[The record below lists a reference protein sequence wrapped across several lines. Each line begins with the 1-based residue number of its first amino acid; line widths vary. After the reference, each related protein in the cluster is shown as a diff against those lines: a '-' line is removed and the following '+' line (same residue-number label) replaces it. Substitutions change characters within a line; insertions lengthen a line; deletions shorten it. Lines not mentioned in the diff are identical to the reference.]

1 VKHSLWLLA
10 LGLPLVA
17 VGQTKTAKDS
27 KPAPAAAASV
37 PAAPVKPAPGVSWEG
52 QVVRAT
58 GAGAPDMKA
67 SSPAQARLG
76 AEKAAKLDAFRNL
89 LAQVKGIQVSAGK
102 TVGDAMGQDE
112 IRGKVEG
119 VLRGYKVTGKRYFS
133 DSGVELDVEV
143 PLAAL
148 TSALAPASGTAL
160 AVNSEGERK
169 NTGLVVDARGLGV
182 KPVLAPRLVDASG
195 KALYGPEALSAE
207 ARQSAAVAAWAG
219 SLEAAK
225 KSALVGEHPLVL
237 KAASLKGSDLVLS
250 AEDAGRLAS
259 ANNSFL
265 AEGRVVIVTQ

>member
-1 VKHSLWLLA
+1 MTRSLWLLA

-17 VGQTKTAKDS
+17 VGQTKAPGGAK
-27 KPAPAAAASV
+27 PEAAAA
-37 PAAPVKPAPGVSWEG
+37 AKPAPGVSWEG

-76 AEKAAKLDAFRNL
+76 AEKAAQLDAFRNL

-102 TVGDAMGQDE
+102 SVGDAMGQDE
-112 IRGKVEG
+112 VRGKVEG
-119 VLRGYKVTGKRYFS
+119 VLRGYKVTAKRYFS
-133 DSGVELDVEV
+133 DSGVEMDVEV

-148 TSALAPASGTAL
+148 TQAVAPSEEGALALNTQ
-160 AVNSEGERK
+160 GERK
-169 NTGLVVDARGLGV
+169 HTGLVVDARGLNA

-195 KALYGPEALSAE
+195 KALYGAGALSEE
-207 ARQSAAVAAWAG
+207 AREQATVAAWAG

-225 KSALVGEHPLVL
+225 KSALVGAHPLVL
-237 KAASLKGSDLVLS
+237 KAEGLKGSDFVLS
-250 AEDAGRLAS
+250 AEDVKRLAS
-259 ANNSFL
+259 THTGFL

>member
-1 VKHSLWLLA
+1 MKHSLWLLA

-17 VGQTKTAKDS
+17 VGQTKGRTE
-27 KPAPAAAASV
+27 PAAV
-37 PAAPVKPAPGVSWEG
+37 TPARPAPGVSWEG

-76 AEKAAKLDAFRNL
+76 AEKAAQLDAFRNL

-102 TVGDAMGQDE
+102 TVGDAMSQDE
-112 IRGKVEG
+112 VRGKVEG
-119 VLRGYKVTGKRYFS
+119 VLRGYKVTAKRYFS

-148 TSALAPASGTAL
+148 TRAVAPAAEGSLAL
-160 AVNSEGERK
+160 NTEGERK
-169 NTGLVVDARGLGV
+169 HTGLVVDARGLGA

-195 KALYGPEALSAE
+195 KALYGAGALSAE
-207 ARQSAAVAAWAG
+207 AREDSAVAAWASG
-219 SLEAAK
+219 LEAAK
-225 KSALVGEHPLVL
+225 KSPLVGARPMVL
-237 KAASLKGSDLVLS
+237 KATGVQGSDLVLS
-250 AEDAGRLAS
+250 AEDAKRLA
-259 ANNSFL
+259 ATHTGFL

>member
-10 LGLPLVA
+10 LGLPLAA
-17 VGQTKTAKDS
+17 VGQTKSS
-27 KPAPAAAASV
+27 KEARPEPAAAA
-37 PAAPVKPAPGVSWEG
+37 PAKPAPGVSWEG

-76 AEKAAKLDAFRNL
+76 AEKAAQLDAFRNL
-89 LAQVKGIQVSAGK
+89 LAQVKGIQVSAGR

-112 IRGKVEG
+112 VRGKVEG
-119 VLRGYKVTGKRYFS
+119 VLRGYKVTAKRYFS

-148 TSALAPASGTAL
+148 TRAVAPSADSALALNT
-160 AVNSEGERK
+160 EGERK
-169 NTGLVVDARGLGV
+169 HTGLVVDARGLDA

-195 KALYGPEALSAE
+195 QPLYGAGALSEE
-207 ARQSAAVAAWAG
+207 ARQAAAVAAWSS

-225 KSALVGEHPLVL
+225 KSALVGAHPLVV
-237 KAASLKGSDLVLS
+237 KATGVKGSDLVLS
-250 AEDAGRLAS
+250 AEDAKRLTATHTG
-259 ANNSFL
+259 FL

>member
-1 VKHSLWLLA
+1 MKHSLWLLA

-17 VGQTKTAKDS
+17 VGQTKNPTPGAR
-27 KPAPAAAASV
+27 AETAAAA
-37 PAAPVKPAPGVSWEG
+37 PAKPAPGVSWEG

-76 AEKAAKLDAFRNL
+76 AEKAAQLDAFRNL
-89 LAQVKGIQVSAGK
+89 LAQVKGIQVSAGR
-102 TVGDAMGQDE
+102 TVGEAMGEGE
-112 IRGKVEG
+112 IRGRVEG

-148 TSALAPASGTAL
+148 TGAVTPAAGESIALETD
-160 AVNSEGERK
+160 GEAK
-169 NTGLVVDARGLGV
+169 HTGLVVDARGLGV

-195 KALYGPEALSAE
+195 KALYGAQALSAQ

-225 KSALVGEHPLVL
+225 KSALVGARPLVV
-237 KAASLKGSDLVLS
+237 KAASAKGSDLVLS
-250 AEDAGRLAS
+250 PQEAGRLAD
-259 ANNSFL
+259 ANNSYL
-265 AEGRVVIVTQ
+265 AEGRVIIVTQ

>member
-1 VKHSLWLLA
+1 MKHSLWLLA

-17 VGQTKTAKDS
+17 GAQTK
-27 KPAPAAAASV
+27 PARESSPEAAAA
-37 PAAPVKPAPGVSWEG
+37 AKPAPGVSWEG

-58 GAGAPDMKA
+58 GAGAPDLKA

-76 AEKAAKLDAFRNL
+76 AEKAAQLDAFRNL
-89 LAQVKGIQVSAGK
+89 LAQVKGLQVSAGR

-112 IRGKVEG
+112 VRGKVEG
-119 VLRGYKVTGKRYFS
+119 VLRGYKVTAKRYFS

-148 TSALAPASGTAL
+148 TQAVAPVEQGTVVLNTA
-160 AVNSEGERK
+160 GERK
-169 NTGLVVDARGLGV
+169 HTGLVVDARGLGA

-195 KALYGPEALSAE
+195 RALYGAGALGEE
-207 ARQSAAVAAWAG
+207 ARAQATVAAWAG

-225 KSALVGEHPLVL
+225 KSPLVGAHPLVL
-237 KAASLKGSDLVLS
+237 EAQSLKGSDFVLS
-250 AEDAGRLAS
+250 VEDAKRLAS
-259 ANNSFL
+259 THTGFL